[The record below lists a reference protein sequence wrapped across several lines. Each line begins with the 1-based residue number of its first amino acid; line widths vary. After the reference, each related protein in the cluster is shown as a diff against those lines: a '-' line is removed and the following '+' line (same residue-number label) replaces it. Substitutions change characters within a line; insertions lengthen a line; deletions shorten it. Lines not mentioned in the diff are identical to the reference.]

1 MVYGKQSRRTEASL
15 SRSRANTPVRTSGGR
30 VARIVGTMVLLL
42 VVTNS
47 AFGEFIVQPI
57 ILKQQVTPGKQNVR
71 LNFSLENISRDATE
85 KVTLRI
91 ADLTQDIDGVWTEV
105 RPNDPNNKVDLSAM
119 KSCKDW
125 LTCTVESATVDP
137 FQKIPATVIAN
148 IPAGTRGFYFAA
160 LVAETEPRETDIDGP
175 YGGALLGMQYL
186 VPIILEAQNIPIP
199 HRVELTDVDLIYQEP
214 TVENPLA
221 SVQGTMAIAN
231 NGGTYSRLTGQ
242 IRVWRWQQGHW
253 AKVAEVRLPDNGI
266 IPGVKLNLK
275 QDLGVLLP
283 SGRYK
288 IEGYLWVD
296 GRRGNGINK
305 EIDFVG
311 DKVASGKAAMAP
323 IDLDKENVFI
333 EVTPGATRTGQLT
346 IGNGSEDPVTVNVE
360 FILPEHMLHVVNGS
374 GIKGEDLGC
383 TDWVTVQPPQFTLQG
398 YGRRTL
404 NLIVRM
410 PPTATQYSNY
420 YGTLR
425 LHATYQDGSPAGMKT
440 AQVCLKNGKATAT
453 NMISPMSLNFASL
466 TPARYMVTASFLN
479 NGVTHVTPRCKGI
492 LSPAG
497 EPDAKYQQFLM
508 TSEASRQTG
517 IFLPFETR
525 TFSGVLDVSD
535 MPLGYYR
542 LTVVLEYTGR
552 NSSGQI
558 SPENQQ
564 NQMLIQV
571 YEENGQKM
579 AKYAEWDKAPEG
591 ARTKVNI
598 KL

>member
-1 MVYGKQSRRTEASL
+1 MAL
-15 SRSRANTPVRTSGGR
+15 
-30 VARIVGTMVLLL
+30 VLLAGS
-42 VVTNS
+42 S

-57 ILKQQVTPGKQNVR
+57 ILKQQVSPGKQNVR
-71 LNFSLENISRDATE
+71 LNFTLENISRDATE
-85 KVTLRI
+85 QVSLRI
-91 ADLTQDIDGVWTEV
+91 ADLTQDANGVWTEV
-105 RPNDPNNKVDLSAM
+105 RTDDPANTVDISSLR
-119 KSCKDW
+119 SCKDW
-125 LTCTVESATVDP
+125 LRCTVESATVDP
-137 FQKIPATVIAN
+137 FQRVPATVFAN

-160 LVAETEPRETDIDGP
+160 LIAETEPRETDIDGP
-175 YGGALLGMQYL
+175 YGGALLGVQYL
-186 VPIILEAQNIPIP
+186 VPIILEAQNIPIM
-199 HRVELTDVDLIYQEP
+199 HQVTLADVDLKYQEP
-214 TVENPLA
+214 TIENPLP
-221 SVQGTMAIAN
+221 SVSGSMTIVN

-242 IRVWRWQQGHW
+242 LRVWRSKDSHW

-266 IPGVKLNLK
+266 IPGVKLALK

-283 SGRYK
+283 SGKYK

-296 GRRGNGINK
+296 GRRGNGVNK

-311 DKVASGKAAMAP
+311 DKVTDGNGGLAP

-333 EVTPGATRTGQLT
+333 DVTPGSTRTGQLT
-346 IGNGSEDPVTVNVE
+346 VGNGSEDPINVTVE

-383 TDWVTVQPPQFTLQG
+383 ADWVTVQPPQFTLQG

-410 PPTATQYSNY
+410 PATATKYSNY

-425 LHATYQDGSPAGMKT
+425 LHAAYRDGSPAGMKT
-440 AQVCLKNGKATAT
+440 AHVCLKNGKATAT
-453 NMISPMSLNFASL
+453 NVISPMSISFAQL
-466 TPARYMVTASFLN
+466 TPARYLVTSTFLN

-492 LSPAG
+492 LTPTG
-497 EPDAKYQQFLM
+497 EAEAKYQQFLM

-535 MPLGYYR
+535 IPLGTYY
-542 LTVVLEYTGR
+542 LTSVLEYTGR
-552 NSSGQI
+552 NAQSQI
-558 SPENQQ
+558 SAENQQ
-564 NQMLIQV
+564 NQMLIDV
-571 YEENGQKM
+571 YEQDGQKA
-579 AKYAEWDKAPEG
+579 AKFAEWNKAPQG
-591 ARTKVNI
+591 RINI

>member
-1 MVYGKQSRRTEASL
+1 VHATTVHSFRGPLT
-15 SRSRANTPVRTSGGR
+15 
-30 VARIVGTMVLLL
+30 RIIGTIALVLLA
-42 VVTNS
+42 TSS

-57 ILKQQVTPGKQNVR
+57 ILKQQVTPGKQGVR
-71 LNFSLENISRDATE
+71 LKFQLENISRDATE

-91 ADLTQDIDGVWTEV
+91 ADLTQDEDGVWTEV
-105 RPNDPNNKVDLSAM
+105 RPNDPNNRVDIASLR
-119 KSCKDW
+119 SCKDW

-137 FQKIPATVIAN
+137 AQIMPAMVVAN

-186 VPIILEAQNIPIP
+186 VPIILEAQNIPTP
-199 HRVELTDVDLIYQEP
+199 ASVQLQDVDLTYQGP

-221 SVQGTMAIAN
+221 SVSGSMIIVN

-242 IRVWRWQQGHW
+242 LRVWRSQEGHW

-296 GRRGNGINK
+296 GRRNNGINK

-311 DKVASGKAAMAP
+311 DKVASENRGLAP
-323 IDLDKENVFI
+323 IDLDKENVFVD
-333 EVTPGATRTGQLT
+333 VTPGATRTGQLT
-346 IGNGSEDPVTVNVE
+346 VGNGSEDPIDVTVE

-383 TDWVTVQPPQFTLQG
+383 VDWVTVMPQQFTLQG

-404 NLIVRM
+404 NMVVRM

-420 YGTLR
+420 YGTIR
-425 LHATYQDGSPAGMKT
+425 LHAAYRDGSPAGMKT
-440 AQVCLKNGKATAT
+440 ANVCVKNGKATAT
-453 NMISPMSLNFASL
+453 NVISPMSISFAGL
-466 TPARYMVTASFLN
+466 TPARYLVTSSFLN

-492 LSPAG
+492 LTPVG
-497 EPDAKYQQFLM
+497 QLDAKYQQFLM
-508 TSEASRQTG
+508 SSEASRQTG

-535 MPLGYYR
+535 IPVGLYR
-542 LTVVLEYTGR
+542 LTCVMEYVGR
-552 NSSGQI
+552 NAQGQI
-558 SPENQQ
+558 TEATPQ
-564 NQMLIQV
+564 NQMLIEVVEQD
-571 YEENGQKM
+571 GQKST
-579 AKYAEWDKAPEG
+579 KFAEWDKAPEG
-591 ARTKVNI
+591 ERKKVTI

>member
-1 MVYGKQSRRTEASL
+1 MVYGNQSKQLEANL
-15 SRSRANTPVRTSGGR
+15 SNCRANDAVRRGVGPLAR
-30 VARIVGTMVLLL
+30 VIGIAAFVLLA
-42 VVTNS
+42 TSS

-57 ILKQQVTPGKQNVR
+57 ILRQQVTPGRSNVR
-71 LNFSLENISRDATE
+71 LNFTLENISRDATE

-91 ADLTQDIDGVWTEV
+91 ADLSQDSDGVWTEV
-105 RPNDPNNKVDLSAM
+105 RPDDPSNTMDMSAL

-125 LTCTVESATVDP
+125 LRCTVESAVVDP
-137 FQKIPATVIAN
+137 FQRVPATVVAN
-148 IPAGTRGFYFAA
+148 IPPGTRGFYFAA

-186 VPIILEAQNIPIP
+186 VPIILEAQNIPLQ
-199 HRVELTDVDLIYQEP
+199 HNVQLQDVGMIYQEP

-221 SVQGTMAIAN
+221 SVLGTMTIVN
-231 NGGTYSRLTGQ
+231 TGGTYSRLTGQ
-242 IRVWRWQQGHW
+242 LRVWQSRQGHW

-275 QDLGVLLP
+275 QDLGILLP
-283 SGRYK
+283 SGKYK
-288 IEGYLWVD
+288 IEGFLWVD

-311 DKVASGKAAMAP
+311 DQVVGSRVGLAP

-333 EVTPGATRTGQLT
+333 DVTPGSTRTGQIT
-346 IGNGSEDPVTVNVE
+346 VGNGSEDPVTVNVE

-383 TDWVTVQPPQFTLQG
+383 VDWVTVQPPQFTMQG

-425 LHATYQDGSPAGMKT
+425 FHTTYRDGSPAGMRT
-440 AQVCLKNGKATAT
+440 AHVCLKNGRATAT
-453 NMISPMSLNFASL
+453 NVISPMSISFAQL
-466 TPARYMVTASFLN
+466 TPARYMVTSSFLN

-492 LSPAG
+492 LTPAG

-525 TFSGVLDVSD
+525 TFSGVLDVSN
-535 MPLGYYR
+535 MPLGFYR
-542 LTVVLEYTGR
+542 LTAVLEYTGR

-564 NQMLIQV
+564 NQMLIEI
-571 YEENGQKM
+571 YEQDGQKA
-579 AKYAEWDKAPEG
+579 AKFAEWDKAPEG
-591 ARTKVNI
+591 ARTKINI